1 MARSSESIDALV
13 TLAKLYR
20 LDQRKLPEN
29 IHVCVAGCTEMVH
42 PTVHQHYDQ
51 EKEPSPLSTYMA
63 APRSGE
69 SFILI
74 QMNKFGAR
82 GDIQG
87 VWNHTLDGRCMLDSY
102 RKGYQLDPLQ
112 NVSIGVLLLLIVW
125 LQSLSDIHEAH
136 IVFMCA
142 QGKHRSMYV
151 SHLVVLALRLVF
163 AALKLDVKVMCK
175 WAAGGRVL
183 GEIESDKQLRQIGP
197 VTHHIGEGWLRHYG
211 GVGKNPRMFVLNLT
225 DANYKA
231 AFGTDE
237 AADNFNLGSWMNNL
251 ELLPIG
257 NLFAWI
263 DENKVNFVKHSKNV
277 LQSWHHF
284 VRHVVIFPEFCS
296 ICLNGQWEWPKEP
309 LEHFA
314 SLVENIRG
322 ATNEDSPMK
331 ALSPARKRSRKR
343 WSESDSDDEDATNV
357 WANKMRTDA
366 SSVPLRAAGAGQN
379 ASSGV
384 SLRTA
389 SAAGQSDVTLRP
401 ILKKTNA
408 TSAGVRKSARFE
420 ENTNDAEPTQRA
432 SEFVFW
438 HLQVCLERK
447 VVLSFGVSHLTEAE
461 AEKNCLLR
469 QAQSKMG
476 PFYLLTHVESSSE
489 APAQIKF
496 AEQLVAE
503 SELLQEE
510 LQTLWVVAQNANIPI
525 EQQDMKNRLQEIEL
539 FLFLHM
545 VSILM
550 DYDTLPFTVSCYF
563 LSYVG
568 QHFRYRLDID
578 IMELMARFV
587 YYVWLSPAMDAITWN
602 SWPALLFPG
611 NCSRIESWWEKLQM
625 EFRVDSDEG
634 FCEEYWCVRERVQRL
649 VKSGV
654 PLPAADGGSSGS
666 AATSGVP
673 LRAAGGAVQTKKK
686 KEEKKNNLV
695 WKRNWKKLNTDS
707 REAQFASFQ
716 RYLI

>member
-13 TLAKLYR
+13 TLA
-20 LDQRKLPEN
+20 
-29 IHVCVAGCTEMVH
+29 H

-51 EKEPSPLSTYMA
+51 EKEPSALSTYMA

-74 QMNKFGAR
+74 QMNKFGGR

-211 GVGKNPRMFVLNLT
+211 GFVLNLT

-263 DENKVNFVKHSKNV
+263 DENKVNFVKHSKNF

-408 TSAGVRKSARFE
+408 TSAGVRKSARFD
-420 ENTNDAEPTQRA
+420 ENTNDPEPTKRA
-432 SEFVFW
+432 SELVFW

-447 VVLSFGVSHLTEAE
+447 VVLSFGVSHLTETE

-469 QAQSKMG
+469 QAQSKRG
-476 PFYLLTHVESSSE
+476 PFYLLTDVESSLLPPPE
-489 APAQIKF
+489 IQF

-503 SELLQEE
+503 SELLQKE
-510 LQTLWVVAQNANIPI
+510 LESLWVVAQNANIPI

-602 SWPALLFPG
+602 NSWPALLFPG

-625 EFRVDSDEG
+625 SFAWIATRGSAKSIGAFGNEFRDSSSQV
-634 FCEEYWCVRERVQRL
+634 WSSSARRRRRVQRFCCD
-649 VKSGV
+649 VRCAFAGRRRS
-654 PLPAADGGSSGS
+654 
-666 AATSGVP
+666 
-673 LRAAGGAVQTKKK
+673 RANK
-686 KEEKKNNLV
+686 EKKRGKNKTTLFRRGTG
-695 WKRNWKKLNTDS
+695 RN
-707 REAQFASFQ
+707 
-716 RYLI
+716 